1 MPETPDLR
9 AQIVAVHPNYVP
21 VGDRDDPHKHI
32 MGTFDVELKLVRG
45 KGFTYEEAVR
55 HFSNQTEFALT
66 PVGKHEE

>member
-1 MPETPDLR
+1 MSELR
-9 AQIVAVHPNYVP
+9 ARIVAVHPNYVH

-55 HFSNQTEFALT
+55 HFNDQTDFALI
-66 PVGKHEE
+66 PVEEEE

>member
-1 MPETPDLR
+1 MSELR
-9 AQIVAVHPNYVP
+9 ARIVAVHPNYVY

-55 HFSNQTEFALT
+55 HFSDQTTFALI
-66 PVGKHEE
+66 PVGEEE